1 MKSLKTSLF
10 LIAFHALVLICF
22 ACSDRYDYPIPQNSF
37 VETDLPQPAKVTLS
51 QSSGSWK
58 MFVDGE
64 EFFIKGAATNNFYGR
79 AADYGANTVR
89 TYGVS
94 ANTRQIL
101 DEAYAAGLYVNF
113 GLYIKRETD
122 GFDYNN
128 EAAVKEQFE
137 IMKEAI
143 IRFKDHPAIL
153 CWSIGNEADASY
165 TNTKM
170 WTAANE
176 IAKFIHEVDGNHPT
190 TLALANSDVAKIQ
203 HIINLAPDIDIL
215 SINSYAPNLPGVI
228 TNLASANWK
237 KPYMITEFGPR
248 GTWQMSPEPTR
259 VLEWGA
265 LVEQTSTEKEAIY
278 LQAYQDHILANRTKG
293 CIGSFVFLWGYQTH
307 GEVLTWYGLFD
318 KKGYTFPAVDAMQFA
333 WTGSYPVN
341 RAPVIQNRNQILMNG
356 KKAEDGIKVEK
367 NSANTASVIASDPDG
382 DPLTYSWMIVKE
394 KTASPDGSLPDGI
407 TGLIPN
413 NTLANITFNAP
424 STSGGY
430 RLIVFA
436 YDEAN
441 KKVASA
447 IIPFYVN

>member
-1 MKSLKTSLF
+1 MKNLKTSLF
-10 LIAFHALVLICF
+10 ITLHALAIICF
-22 ACSDRYDYPIPQNSF
+22 GCNDRYDYPIPQNSF

-51 QSSGSWK
+51 QSGGSWK
-58 MFVDGE
+58 MFVNGE

-128 EAAVKEQFE
+128 EVAVKEQFE
-137 IMKEAI
+137 IMKEAV

-170 WTAANE
+170 WTAAND

-190 TLALANSDVAKIQ
+190 TLALANSDVVKIQ
-203 HIINLAPDIDIL
+203 QIISLAPEIDIL

-228 TNLASANWK
+228 TNLASANWT

-265 LVEQTSTEKEAIY
+265 LVEQTSTEKEAVY

-318 KKGYTFPAVDAMQFA
+318 KRGFTFAAVDAMQFA
-333 WTGSYPVN
+333 WTGSYPTN
-341 RAPVIQNRNQILMNG
+341 RAPVIQNRNQMLMNG
-356 KKAEDGIKVEK
+356 KKAEDAIKVEK
-367 NSANTASVIASDPDG
+367 NSANTASVLASDPDG
-382 DPLTYSWMIVKE
+382 DPLTYSWIIVKE
-394 KTASPDGSLPDGI
+394 KTASSDGSLPDGI
-407 TGLIPN
+407 AGLVTN
-413 NTLANITFNAP
+413 NTLSNITFNAP
-424 STSGGY
+424 ATSGGY

-436 YDEAN
+436 YDEGN